1 MTPDTQVYQ
10 VTMTLKL
17 ERNPRKWIADS
28 INDCLEDHEE
38 LIDYQII
45 EIVSE
50 LHLKNVP
57 SFKMPMSMQ

>member
-50 LHLKNVP
+50 
-57 SFKMPMSMQ
+57 